1 MHRRMGYIMNK
12 DSIQAYSKRIAQAN
26 RSELVV
32 ITYEIIIENIKIA
45 QESFLDKQEFAGA
58 LEKAQ
63 NFLKEL
69 MVSLDFEY
77 KISYELM
84 SLYIFVNKMLIESK
98 QKDSIE
104 NLPRIQKIME
114 DLLSSFQEVSRQD
127 NSAPLMQNAQKVY
140 AGLTYGR
147 NDVNETAFVGN
158 EENRGFRA

>member
-1 MHRRMGYIMNK
+1 MNK

-45 QESFLDKQEFAGA
+45 LENVADKVQFVGALDK
-58 LEKAQ
+58 AQ
-63 NFLKEL
+63 SFLKEL

-77 KISYELM
+77 KVSYELM
-84 SLYIFVNKMLIESK
+84 SLYIFVNKMLIEAK
-98 QKDSIE
+98 QKNSAD
-104 NLPRIQKIME
+104 NLPRVKKMME
-114 DLLSSFQEVSRQD
+114 DLLSSFREVSKQD
-127 NSAPLMQNAQKVY
+127 TSAPLMQNAQKVY